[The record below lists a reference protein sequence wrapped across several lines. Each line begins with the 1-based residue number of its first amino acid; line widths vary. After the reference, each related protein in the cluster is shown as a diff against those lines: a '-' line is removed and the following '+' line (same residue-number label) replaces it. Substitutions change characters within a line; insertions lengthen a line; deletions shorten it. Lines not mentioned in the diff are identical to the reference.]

1 VEDWE
6 RLSPRRT
13 RLQQDVPAED
23 LLQYFVCQKPP
34 KYVPIETVIGSG
46 IEIPGPC
53 GDRERL
59 PSAATVSSKDFQDFY
74 FVALTPPR

>member
-1 VEDWE
+1 LGEVVTTED
-6 RLSPRRT
+6 T
-13 RLQQDVPAED
+13 VF
-23 LLQYFVCQKPP
+23 YFVCQKPP

-46 IEIPGPC
+46 IAIPGPS

-59 PSAATVSSKDFQDFY
+59 PSAATVSSKDFQERIFY